1 MLGLGPQAIDVW
13 YLDSNE
19 WTPVPCGVG
28 ESCRCPLK
36 VETAETNASQAPR
49 RVEALAVACLMGRSH
64 AALHVLS
71 LLYAAGTCH
80 STTPKVVHFFRTCR
94 GQLGPKDQ
102 SPIIACSRIPD

>member
-49 RVEALAVACLMGRSH
+49 R
-64 AALHVLS
+64 
-71 LLYAAGTCH
+71 AGAW
-80 STTPKVVHFFRTCR
+80 RLW
-94 GQLGPKDQ
+94 Q
-102 SPIIACSRIPD
+102 